1 MEKCLTSAYY
11 HAQNR
16 FQIRYK
22 QFFWKN
28 KINDLGVGK
37 HFLNKTY
44 KALILKE
51 NMEKLDYIAIK
62 NYSSKGNN
70 N

>member
-1 MEKCLTSAYY
+1 MVLGQLKIHMEKCLTSAYY

-44 KALILKE
+44 KALILK
-51 NMEKLDYIAIK
+51 
-62 NYSSKGNN
+62 
-70 N
+70 